1 MALEQLQILPD
12 GSILNKVELAIR
24 RLKAFE
30 PPDGYYV
37 AFSGGKDSQCVYH
50 LCKMAGVK
58 FDAHYARTSVDP
70 PELIYFLREHY
81 PDVEEICQ
89 HYDDGKP
96 EHYYPDGRP
105 KPMTMWSLIADH
117 TIPPTRKARYCCASL
132 KEPGGA
138 GRVVV
143 TGVRWAE
150 SANRAKTHGAVDV
163 HGKPK
168 STIKKAVEHGA
179 NFQLNKHGEVI
190 MNDDNDS
197 NRKMVESCYRTQK
210 TMVNPIVDWTEEDV
224 WEFLNSNH
232 IPHCSLYDEGFT
244 RLGCIGCPLAG
255 AKNMERDF
263 ERWPKYKENY
273 IRAFQRMIDSHP
285 GQIKILREDYVPKN
299 VQFEYETLK
308 DETVPGKDSGGGY
321 GSTYGSGFTD
331 DGPGPKMGAGGIQS
345 LGRDGCDVVPPQ
357 KKIVQRYNTSTGG
370 RNAATLDKP
379 TVTDRGKSG
388 SGTTNQPE
396 TECSEYGQRHAA
408 PDTPPRK
415 FTRYGSTHRTDGWI
429 GGCRKAD
436 GMVDLQYEL
445 TTGETVCEWWTER
458 EEESHYLIFTLN
470 DGETWKDK
478 EEDIRETIR
487 RNWKK

>member
-81 PDVEEICQ
+81 PDVEEICL

-96 EHYYPDGRP
+96 EHYYPDGRS

-117 TIPPTRKARYCCASL
+117 TIPPTRKVRYCCASL

-150 SANRAKTHGAVDV
+150 SANRAKTHGAVNIQK
-163 HGKPK
+163 KPK
-168 STIKKAVEHGA
+168 ATVRKAIEMGA
-179 NFQLNKHGEVI
+179 NFTLNKHNEVI
-190 MNDDNDS
+190 MNDDNDA

-210 TMVNPIVDWTEEDV
+210 TMVNPIVDWTDDDV

-285 GQIKILREDYVPKN
+285 GQIRVMQPDYVPKN
-299 VQFEYETLK
+299 AQFEYETLK
-308 DETVPGKDSGGGY
+308 DDTVPGKDSGGGMAQPLDQD
-321 GSTYGSGFTD
+321 SQMTD
-331 DGPGPKMGAGGIQS
+331 RDRRWGRVVFNRWVEMGA
-345 LGRDGCDVVPPQ
+345 
-357 KKIVQRYNTSTGG
+357 
-370 RNAATLDKP
+370 
-379 TVTDRGKSG
+379 
-388 SGTTNQPE
+388 
-396 TECSEYGQRHAA
+396 
-408 PDTPPRK
+408 
-415 FTRYGSTHRTDGWI
+415 
-429 GGCRKAD
+429 
-436 GMVDLQYEL
+436 M
-445 TTGETVCEWWTER
+445 
-458 EEESHYLIFTLN
+458 
-470 DGETWKDK
+470 
-478 EEDIRETIR
+478 
-487 RNWKK
+487 